1 MKKLSGVTLITVGA
15 VLMLLALLRTIT
27 LLLSFTGVSQTT
39 YGIGLIAWASVVI
52 ILFIYLGLRA
62 VKKGRLLLKVESSS
76 IEQIQ

>member
-1 MKKLSGVTLITVGA
+1 
-15 VLMLLALLRTIT
+15 MLLALLRTIT

-62 VKKGRLLLKVESSS
+62 VKKGSLLLKVESSS